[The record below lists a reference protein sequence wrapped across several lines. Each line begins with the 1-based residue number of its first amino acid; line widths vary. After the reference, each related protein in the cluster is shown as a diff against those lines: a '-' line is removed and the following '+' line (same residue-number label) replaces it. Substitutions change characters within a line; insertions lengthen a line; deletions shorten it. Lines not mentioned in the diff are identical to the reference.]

1 MDKQEFPCLYLCNV
15 GIDGMCLTVPA
26 LSESDNQLCPFP
38 AFTKF
43 IQKCKSD
50 DLNFLF
56 HVFFLL
62 FIQNSF
68 YFNSSMNVSFPI
80 SQINAY
86 PYFIRPYFYKLFI

>member
-15 GIDGMCLTVPA
+15 GIDGMCLTVLA
-26 LSESDNQLCPFP
+26 LSESDNQSCPFH

-43 IQKCKSD
+43 IQKSD

-56 HVFFLL
+56 HVFFSL
-62 FIQNSF
+62 FIQNYF

-80 SQINAY
+80 SQINAH